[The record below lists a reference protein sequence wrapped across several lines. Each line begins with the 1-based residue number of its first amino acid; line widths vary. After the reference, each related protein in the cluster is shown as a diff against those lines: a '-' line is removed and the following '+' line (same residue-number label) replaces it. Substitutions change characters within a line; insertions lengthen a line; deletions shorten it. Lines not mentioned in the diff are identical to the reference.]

1 MALTGNATMLPRGI
15 LKEAKAMAV
24 TNEGRAGAGI
34 PWRLIFWGGAA
45 ALLTVPLL
53 ARWPWTASDFLF
65 AAAMLGTVGGIF
77 ELAVRMTPNPAY
89 RAGVA
94 VALGAAFLLVWINGA
109 VGIIGDEDN
118 PANLMYLGVIAI
130 ALAGAAAA
138 AFRAPGMARAM
149 FAAAGAQGLVTAITL
164 LAGLGAN
171 EPPGMFGV
179 LALNL
184 FFVTPW
190 LVSGALFLRAG
201 REAQL

>member
-1 MALTGNATMLPRGI
+1 
-15 LKEAKAMAV
+15 MAV

-45 ALLTVPLL
+45 ALLGVPLL
-53 ARWPWTASDFLF
+53 ARWPWTTSDFLF
-65 AAAMLGTVGGIF
+65 AAVMFGTVGGIF

-130 ALAGAAAA
+130 ALAGAVVA
-138 AFRAPGMARAM
+138 AFRASGMARAM

-171 EPPGMFGV
+171 EPPGALGV
-179 LALNL
+179 LGLNL
-184 FFVTPW
+184 FFVMPW
-190 LVSGALFLRAG
+190 LLSGGLFRKASRDARA
-201 REAQL
+201 AQL